1 MKKWIAFSMFI
12 SMSAFVFIACND
24 SKNETPT
31 AAKENFGGFESQ
43 VKWGEHLVILGGCDH
58 CHSPKKMGP
67 MGPEPDP
74 AFGFSGYQP
83 NGSVPDI
90 NKKEIQD
97 KGLIVTNDLTV
108 WVGPWGVSYAA
119 NLSPDSTGIGLWK
132 EEQFITA
139 LREGVAKGIKGSRPL
154 LPPMPWQSI
163 GKMSDDELKAM
174 FAFLKSTLP
183 IKNIVPQPEPPV
195 AK

>member
-1 MKKWIAFSMFI
+1 MKKWIPFSMFI

-24 SKNETPT
+24 TTKETPPT
-31 AAKENFGGFESQ
+31 AKENFGGFESQ

-74 AFGFSGYQP
+74 AFGFSGHQ
-83 NGSVPDI
+83 SSASAPDV
-90 NKKEIQD
+90 NRKEIQD
-97 KGLIVTNDLTV
+97 KGLIVTNDLTA

-132 EEQFITA
+132 EDQFITA
-139 LREGVAKGIKGSRPL
+139 LREGVTKGIKGSRPI

-174 FAFLKSTLP
+174 FAFLKSTIP